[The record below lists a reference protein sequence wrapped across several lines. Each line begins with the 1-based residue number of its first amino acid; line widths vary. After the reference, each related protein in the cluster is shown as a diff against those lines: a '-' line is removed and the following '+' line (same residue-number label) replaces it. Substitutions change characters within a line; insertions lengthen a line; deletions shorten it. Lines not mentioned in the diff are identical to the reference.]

1 MMGFQSDQQPK
12 LFYPS
17 INLEQRIP
25 DQHVLRRIR
34 SQVDFDFI
42 YDEVKD
48 RKGGQRFALK
58 QVILADDEEKLLLCE
73 RELDIMVR
81 TRRTC
86 GRRHAAD
93 NVQQTARRRRAAY
106 SIQYAACTRPET
118 TNAKHATSR

>member
-1 MMGFQSDQQPK
+1 MCHAR
-12 LFYPS
+12 
-17 INLEQRIP
+17 EP
-25 DQHVLRRIR
+25 DASLDAPPGSSGYV
-34 SQVDFDFI
+34 
-42 YDEVKD
+42 YEVKD

-58 QVILADDEEKLLLCE
+58 QVILADDEEKLLMCE

-81 TRRTC
+81 TRTTC

-93 NVQQTARRRRAAY
+93 NVQRIARRRRAEY